1 MKTPR
6 RVPKPRR
13 KASEK
18 KLQYVSLVCLESNNC
33 FQSSAQKSSNVR
45 LMIMIMRHIINY
57 RNIMKYHC
65 ISSTSQYLEQVSF
78 QSHFKTK
85 SHFNHSGWRPFLD
98 PLLVHL
104 ATTRWGVA
112 SHFPPVHHWSSSPG
126 KEYRLESLGLH
137 HSDIIMS

>member
-85 SHFNHSGWRPFLD
+85 SHFNHSGFPGGLSWIPFWCTWQPHDGVSPAIFLRSTIGV
-98 PLLVHL
+98 VHL
-104 ATTRWGVA
+104 
-112 SHFPPVHHWSSSPG
+112 G
-126 KEYRLESLGLH
+126 KNT
-137 HSDIIMS
+137 DWKA